1 MNLKSGILS
10 MPAIATTVV
19 FLAGS
24 HIFAN
29 QAFAISTI
37 AKIIDSIVTGPCTQE
52 NGHFMYLVCAKFDP
66 SLLTNGLAVK
76 NLLLSDKTVL
86 KNLLLNEKPVV
97 KSLLLNH
104 ATALKSLTA
113 NNATATKSLLLNN
126 ATASK

>member
-1 MNLKSGILS
+1 MNLKKCDAA
-10 MPAIATTVV
+10 AIVALVV
-19 FLAGS
+19 LMAGS

-29 QAFAISTI
+29 QAFAISSV
-37 AKIIDSIVTGPCTQE
+37 ANIINSIVTGPCVQE
-52 NGHFMYLVCAKFDP
+52 NGKFMYLVCAKFDP

-97 KSLLLNH
+97 KSLLLN
-104 ATALKSLTA
+104 
-113 NNATATKSLLLNN
+113 N

>member
-1 MNLKSGILS
+1 MNLKIA
-10 MPAIATTVV
+10 AIAAIVV
-19 FLAGS
+19 FMAGS
-24 HIFAN
+24 PIFGN
-29 QAFAISTI
+29 QAYAISSI
-37 AKIIDSIVTGPCTQE
+37 AKIIDSVVAGPCTQE
-52 NGHFMYLVCAKFDP
+52 NGKFMYLVCTKFDP

>member
-1 MNLKSGILS
+1 MNLKKSHAG
-10 MPAIATTVV
+10 AIVTMVV
-19 FLAGS
+19 FMAGGP
-24 HIFAN
+24 IFAN
-29 QAFAISTI
+29 QAFAISSI

-52 NGHFMYLVCAKFDP
+52 NGHFMYLICAKFDP

-97 KSLLLNH
+97 KSLLVNN
-104 ATALKSLTA
+104 ATALKSLLA
-113 NNATATKSLLLNN
+113 HN